1 MKLFLTSAY
10 DVHTMLDALRVY
22 ADSDMVGRFQ
32 VCYSAEEA
40 DIILFVEDGQFD
52 DYLYKQLQIHTL
64 VKRFPEKVFMYNEV
78 DKPWCVMPG
87 LYCNMPQR
95 FFQRNR
101 QIAFPM
107 LTVPNELVAQIYDPD
122 DHTERKWLYSFLG
135 AASHRCRKGVLA
147 LGDRTPAIQDT
158 SGFNVWD
165 CSPEDRVEA
174 ERRYAN
180 IMAESLYVLCPRGIG
195 TSSYRLFETMQ
206 AGRAPVII
214 SDQWVEPQHVDWD
227 FALRIRE
234 SDVAEIPEWLQSRA
248 SEARDRGEA
257 ARAAWEEAY
266 GPAVIFDT
274 IAESVVKLRESLGES
289 SESMFLEQT
298 RKIIIEH
305 ENRAMQ
311 LGRKVRDRLS
321 GLLAPVDSESRRSES
336 QG

>member
-10 DVHTMLDALRVY
+10 DTHTMLDALRVY
-22 ADSDMVGRFQ
+22 AESDMVGRHEI
-32 VCYSAEEA
+32 CYSAEEA

-52 DYLYKQLQIHTL
+52 DYLYKQLQMHTL

-78 DKPWCVMPG
+78 DKPWCVLPG

-107 LTVPNELVAQIYDPD
+107 LKVPNELVANIYDPED
-122 DHTERKWLYSFLG
+122 NSERKWLYSFVG
-135 AASHRCRKGVLA
+135 AASHRCRKSVLA
-147 LGDRTPAIQDT
+147 LAERNPAIHDT

-165 CSPEDRVEA
+165 CSPEERLEA
-174 ERRYAN
+174 ERRYAD
-180 IMAESLYVLCPRGIG
+180 IMSDSMFVLCPRGIG

-214 SDQWVEPQHVDWD
+214 ADQWVEPPHVNWD
-227 FALRIRE
+227 FALRVRE
-234 SDVAEIPEWLQSRA
+234 SDVHEIPEWLQSRA

-257 ARAAWEEAY
+257 AREAWESAY
-266 GPAVIFDT
+266 GPAMIFDT
-274 IAESVVKLRESLGES
+274 IAESVVALTENEDEAT
-289 SESMFLEQT
+289 ESMFLERT
-298 RKIIIEH
+298 RKIIIEQ
-305 ENRAMQ
+305 ENRATMAA
-311 LGRKVRDRLS
+311 RKVRDRLS
-321 GLLAPVDSESRRSES
+321 DIFAPVES